1 MAELRAGHTALGG
14 KRASSKLGIWPEST
28 SSVGGWSNGGKV
40 MNNSFIL
47 AACSFE
53 KKIEDISKS

>member
-14 KRASSKLGIWPEST
+14 KRASSKLGIWPENT
-28 SSVGGWSNGGKV
+28 FVVGWSNGGKV